1 MIELKKF
8 WWMIKKDI
16 LVLLRHK
23 TRLISMIVFPILMIA
38 LCGYGMGGDLTNS
51 PIVVVKQADGQLTD
65 QTIAALKSDDTYR
78 VDTVI
83 TDPDKAKDKVDN
95 GEEKAAI
102 ILPADY
108 ESQNSSKNVLL
119 YIDSSDQTATSSI
132 IPKTEA
138 LFAKLSSELETQ
150 QTASST
156 NPITQVS
163 NSIRLQINKI
173 YGDIDYIDFLL
184 PGVLAM
190 SMFMS
195 SMFSM
200 GNSIAGERERGE
212 LARLFMTP
220 TSIATVIGGKIV
232 SHLTTEFVR
241 SLLLIFFAVILFG
254 VVING
259 SIALLLI
266 LLILATL
273 CFVGFG
279 TMFSATAKTQEDYTQ
294 LIMPFTMPMMFISGV
309 FFPLETM
316 PWILQ
321 KIAYFMPLTYANNA
335 LRAVM
340 LQGAGIGDIAWE
352 ILILLGFTILFFS
365 IAVKRFNRD
374 I

>member
-16 LVLLRHK
+16 LVLFRHK
-23 TRLISMIVFPILMIA
+23 ARLISMIVFPILMIA

-51 PIVVVKQADGQLTD
+51 QIVIVKQTDGQLTD
-65 QTIAALKSDDTYR
+65 QTIAAIKADDTYK

-83 TDPDKAKDKVDN
+83 TDPKEAKDKVDN

-108 ESQNSSKNVLL
+108 EDKNSSKNVLL

-132 IPKTEA
+132 VPKTEA

-150 QTASST
+150 MATPQ
-156 NPITQVS
+156 NPIAQTT
-163 NSIRLQINKI
+163 NSIKLQVDKI

-232 SHLTTEFVR
+232 SHLSIEFVR
-241 SLLLIFFAVILFG
+241 SIILIISAIALFG
-254 VVING
+254 VVLNG
-259 SIALLLI
+259 SVVLLLL

-279 TMFSATAKTQEDYTQ
+279 TMFSATAKSQEDYTQ
-294 LIMPFTMPMMFISGV
+294 MIMPFTMPMMFISGV
-309 FFPLETM
+309 FFPIETM

-321 KIAYFMPLTYANNA
+321 KLAYVVPLTYANDA

-340 LQGAGIGDIAWE
+340 LQGAGIGDIAID
-352 ILILLGFTILFFS
+352 ILVLLGFTVLFFA